1 MTTPSGMDRRWD
13 LATLG
18 DLVADLI
25 VPIPSLPIEAGR
37 HQLAKWMQLEAGGT
51 CNTLIMAQRLGLRTV
66 PIGVMGED
74 PVGVYVRSAL
84 AEEGVDLTGLHLSPE
99 VRTSPALVFVD
110 DRGEH
115 VFIGSLDRGPHQP
128 FADSWPA
135 IIRSSRTIFVTGY
148 AMFMASM
155 FGRDNVLQGLRIAR
169 EADCRTYFDVGPP
182 EYIGDGDDIALGF
195 ALTDVVLATAEEL
208 SSWTEVEDPFRAA
221 RGILDHGPR
230 CVVVKVGADGC
241 HIVARAGEQH
251 CPGFPVRMRDTV
263 GAGDAFA
270 AGFMAAEAAGC
281 SLYEAGM
288 IANAVGAAA
297 VTEVGTGR
305 LLPQRDQVAEL
316 LGTQGLVLP
325 DLTGPEAA

>member
-1 MTTPSGMDRRWD
+1 MTASSGHRWD

-66 PIGVMGED
+66 AIGVMGED
-74 PVGVYVRSAL
+74 PVGGYVRSAL
-84 AEEGVDLTGLHLSPE
+84 EEEGVNLTGLHLSPE

-110 DRGEH
+110 DHGEH
-115 VFIGSLDRGPHQP
+115 VFIGSLDRGQHQP
-128 FADSWPA
+128 FARSWPP
-135 IIRSSRTIFVTGY
+135 ILRSAHRVFVTGY

-155 FGRDNVLQGLRIAR
+155 FGRDNVLQGLRIAQD
-169 EADCRTYFDVGPP
+169 AGCRTYFDVGPP
-182 EYIGDGDDIALGF
+182 EYIGDGDDIAKGF

-208 SSWTEVEDPFRAA
+208 SSWTGMADPLRAA
-221 RGILDHGPR
+221 RGILDHGPG
-230 CVVVKVGADGC
+230 CVVVKVGPDGC
-241 HIVARAGEQH
+241 RIVTRDTELH

-281 SLYEAGM
+281 GLYAAGM
-288 IANAVGAAA
+288 IANAVGAAT

-325 DLTGPEAA
+325 CLTGSGAV

>member
-1 MTTPSGMDRRWD
+1 MTASSGHRWD

-51 CNTLIMAQRLGLRTV
+51 CNTLVMAQRLGLRTV
-66 PIGVMGED
+66 AIGVMGED
-74 PVGVYVRSAL
+74 PVGSYVRSAL
-84 AEEGVDLTGLHLSPE
+84 AEEGVDLTGLNLSPE
-99 VRTSPALVFVD
+99 VRTTPALVFVD
-110 DRGEH
+110 DHGEH
-115 VFIGSLDRGPHQP
+115 VFVGSLDRGPHQP
-128 FADSWPA
+128 FAASWPA

-155 FGRDNVLQGLRIAR
+155 FGRDNVLQGLRLAR
-169 EADCRTYFDVGPP
+169 EADCRIYFDVGPP
-182 EYIGDGDDIALGF
+182 EYIGDGEDIARGF

-208 SSWTEVEDPFRAA
+208 SSWTEVSDPFRAA
-221 RGILDHGPR
+221 RWILEHGPR

-241 HIVARAGEQH
+241 HIVAREGEQH

-281 SLYEAGM
+281 DLYEAGM
-288 IANAVGAAA
+288 IANAVGAATA
-297 VTEVGTGR
+297 TKVGTGR

-316 LGTQGLVLP
+316 LGTQGLELP
-325 DLTGPEAA
+325 DLTGSGAV

>member
-1 MTTPSGMDRRWD
+1 MTASSGMDHRWD
-13 LATLG
+13 LVTLG

-25 VPIPSLPIEAGR
+25 VPIPTLPIEAGR
-37 HQLAKWMQLEAGGT
+37 HQLAEWMRLEAGGT

-66 PIGVMGED
+66 AIGVMGED
-74 PVGVYVRSAL
+74 PVGSYVRSVL
-84 AEEGVDLTGLHLSPE
+84 AEEGVDLAGLHLSPE

-110 DRGEH
+110 ERGDH

-128 FADSWPA
+128 FGDSWSS
-135 IIRSSRTIFVTGY
+135 IIRSACSVFVTGY

-182 EYIGDGDDIALGF
+182 EYIGDGDDIARGF

-208 SSWTEVEDPFRAA
+208 SSWTEVADPLRAA
-221 RGILDHGPR
+221 RGILEHGPR
-230 CVVVKVGADGC
+230 CVVVKVGSDGC
-241 HIVARAGEQH
+241 YIIAPDGEQH

-281 SLYEAGM
+281 SSYEAGM
-288 IANAVGAAA
+288 IANAVGAAT
-297 VTEVGTGR
+297 VTRVGTGR
-305 LLPQRDQVAEL
+305 LLPQRAEVAEL
-316 LGTQGLVLP
+316 LGTRGLGLP
-325 DLTGPEAA
+325 ESGGPHRV

>member
-1 MTTPSGMDRRWD
+1 MTASSGHRWD
-13 LATLG
+13 LVTLG

-51 CNTLIMAQRLGLRTV
+51 CNTLIMAQRLGLCTV
-66 PIGVMGED
+66 AIGAMGED
-74 PVGVYVRSAL
+74 PVGGYIRSAL
-84 AEEGVDLTGLHLSPE
+84 AEEGVDLAGLQLSTDL
-99 VRTSPALVFVD
+99 RTSPAIVLVD
-110 DRGEH
+110 DQGEH
-115 VFIGSLDRGPHQP
+115 VFIGSLDRGAHQP
-128 FADSWPA
+128 FAESWTA
-135 IIRSSRTIFVTGY
+135 IIRSSRRVFVTGY

-155 FGRDNVLQGLRIAR
+155 LGRDNTLQSLRIAR
-169 EADCRTYFDVGPP
+169 EADCRTYFDVGPL
-182 EYIGDGDDIALGF
+182 EYRGAGDDIARGF
-195 ALTDVVLATAEEL
+195 TLTDVVLATAEEL
-208 SSWTEVEDPFRAA
+208 TGWTEVADPLRAA
-221 RGILDHGPR
+221 RGILDQGPG
-230 CVVVKVGADGC
+230 CVVVKVGPDGC
-241 HIVARAGEQH
+241 RIVTRDTELH

-281 SLYEAGM
+281 GLYEAGM
-288 IANAVGAAA
+288 IANAVGAAT

-325 DLTGPEAA
+325 DLTGPDAA

>member
-1 MTTPSGMDRRWD
+1 MTVSAGTNRRWD

-66 PIGVMGED
+66 AIGVMGKD
-74 PVGVYVRSAL
+74 PVGGHVRSVL
-84 AEEGVDLTGLHLSPE
+84 AEEGVDLTGLSLSPE

-128 FADSWPA
+128 FAHSWST
-135 IIRSSRTIFVTGY
+135 IIRSTRRVFVTGY

-155 FGRDNVLQGLRIAR
+155 FGRDNVLQGLRLAR
-169 EADCRTYFDVGPP
+169 EAGCRTYFDVGPP
-182 EYIGDGDDIALGF
+182 EYIGDGDDIARGF

-208 SSWTEVEDPFRAA
+208 SSWTGTGDALRAA
-221 RGILDHGPR
+221 RGILDQGPD

-241 HIVARAGEQH
+241 HVVAREGERH

-281 SLYEAGM
+281 DGHEAAM

-305 LLPQRDQVAEL
+305 LLPRREQVAEL
-316 LGTQGLVLP
+316 LATRGLVLP
-325 DLTGPEAA
+325 GPGGPEAA

>member
-1 MTTPSGMDRRWD
+1 MTASSGHRWD

-51 CNTLIMAQRLGLRTV
+51 CNTLVMAQRLGLRTV
-66 PIGVMGED
+66 AIGVMGED
-74 PVGVYVRSAL
+74 PVGSYVRSAL
-84 AEEGVDLTGLHLSPE
+84 AEEGVDLTGLNLSPE
-99 VRTSPALVFVD
+99 VRTTPALVFVD
-110 DRGEH
+110 DHGEH
-115 VFIGSLDRGPHQP
+115 VFVGSLDRGPHQP
-128 FADSWPA
+128 FAASWPA

-155 FGRDNVLQGLRIAR
+155 FGRDNVLQGLRLAR
-169 EADCRTYFDVGPP
+169 EADCRIYFDVGPP
-182 EYIGDGDDIALGF
+182 EYIGDGDDIARGF

-208 SSWTEVEDPFRAA
+208 SSWTEVSDPFRAA
-221 RGILDHGPR
+221 RWILEHGPR

-241 HIVARAGEQH
+241 HIVAREGEQH

-281 SLYEAGM
+281 DLYEAGM
-288 IANAVGAAA
+288 IANAVGAATA
-297 VTEVGTGR
+297 TKVGTGR

-316 LGTQGLVLP
+316 LGTQGLELP
-325 DLTGPEAA
+325 DLTGSGAV

>member
-1 MTTPSGMDRRWD
+1 MTASSGHRWD

-51 CNTLIMAQRLGLRTV
+51 CNTLVMAQRLGLRTV
-66 PIGVMGED
+66 AIGVMGED
-74 PVGVYVRSAL
+74 PVGSYVRSAL
-84 AEEGVDLTGLHLSPE
+84 AEEGVDLTGLNLSPE
-99 VRTSPALVFVD
+99 VRTTPALVFVD
-110 DRGEH
+110 DHGEH
-115 VFIGSLDRGPHQP
+115 VFVGSLDRGPHQP
-128 FADSWPA
+128 FAASWPA

-155 FGRDNVLQGLRIAR
+155 FGRDNVLQGLRLAR
-169 EADCRTYFDVGPP
+169 EADCRIYFDVGPP
-182 EYIGDGDDIALGF
+182 EYIGDGDDIARGF

-208 SSWTEVEDPFRAA
+208 SSWTEVSDPFRAA
-221 RGILDHGPR
+221 RGILEHGPR

-241 HIVARAGEQH
+241 HIVAREGEQH

-270 AGFMAAEAAGC
+270 AGFMAAAAAGC
-281 SLYEAGM
+281 GLYEAGM
-288 IANAVGAAA
+288 IANAVGAAT
-297 VTEVGTGR
+297 VTQVGTGR
-305 LLPQRDQVAEL
+305 LLPQRDQVAEV

-325 DLTGPEAA
+325 DLTGSGAV